1 MSPLRLFQNR
11 LFLMATGIFWLL
23 NLASQPLALGQ
34 GEQEGEARFIKG
46 MVQLTFEG
54 KRSGEGYFNRDGS
67 QMVFQS
73 ERLATN
79 PFYQI
84 FTLDFQTGQ
93 TTRVS
98 SGTGKTTCA
107 WLHPD
112 GNRVLFASTE
122 HDPAAKQKQTDE
134 LAFRESGQTRRY
146 SWDYDENYD
155 LVAVDRSAK
164 TTTRLTN
171 EIGYD
176 AEASYSPDGNW
187 IAFASNRTGYT
198 EELTPEQQ
206 KKFETDPAY
215 MMELYIMK
223 SDGSEVQRLTN
234 TPGYD
239 GGPFFSPDGERIC
252 WRRFS
257 ENGLTAEIF
266 TMKTDGTDQRQLT
279 KMNVMSWAPF
289 YHPSGQY
296 IVFTTNKHGFGN
308 FELYIVDSAGNAPP
322 VRATHTDGF
331 DGLASFTPDGKSLTW
346 TSNRGP
352 KKQSQIYMAAW
363 NHEAALESLGLNKS
377 DSHANVLNALVAPT
391 TENHREA
398 ENSAA
403 RSAVEAATAAQSSFE
418 DLDIIRH
425 VDYLCRKELGGR
437 MTGSIGEKKA
447 TAYVAAYLNHLGIQ
461 PAGDDGTYFQK
472 FSFPNGA
479 KLGPE
484 NQLSYT
490 LSSEENPDSQ
500 TVEASDFTPL
510 TFSANIDVP
519 PTEVVFAGY
528 GIVAPKT
535 EKHEEYDSYVH
546 LDVKGK
552 WVLVFR
558 FVPEDL
564 TPEQRQHFKF
574 YSGLRKKAFH
584 ARKNGA
590 IGMIVVSGPTSQVK
604 NQLVPM
610 RNDFAPTGSSIA
622 AISITDAVADKWLLA
637 NNKDLA
643 KLQKKF
649 DSGEPNMGFDLLDVK
664 VSAKL
669 KVEKIVGMGRNVIGR
684 LQFGETPSKEVI
696 VVGAHI
702 DHLGT
707 GKTATS
713 LAKESEQQ
721 QVHFGADDN
730 ASGVAAMLEIAE
742 FLASRKEKAAQTFRR
757 DIVFAGWSGEELGLH
772 GSRHFTETKIKTNEA
787 VGDKAKGERSP
798 SPHDFTVTISDDG
811 GLAIN
816 GEPTT
821 LSDIEK
827 NFTFM
832 GTSSPEFPIL
842 IRLDNET
849 KVKFLTPVT
858 DLAKKHGL
866 TNLKTELAPAADAPD
881 TNDKLNVVAAL
892 NMDMVG
898 RMEDKLVL
906 QGIGS
911 SPWWVKS
918 VEGKNAVVRL
928 PITLSEDTDLPTDA
942 ASFYQAGVPILSA
955 FTGSHTDYHTPRD
968 TPEKLNYPA
977 AAKISKLMGLITL
990 QLATCEQ
997 PPKYVKHTAKP
1008 KQAVRGGVRAY
1019 LGTVPSYGDDVV
1031 GVKLS
1036 DVTKGA
1042 PAEIAGVLGGDI
1054 IVELAGQKIEN
1065 IYDYTAAIDGLK
1077 INQETTIAVR
1087 RDDTRLEL
1095 KIVPKSRQ

>member
-1 MSPLRLFQNR
+1 MSRLHLFFNPLNLI
-11 LFLMATGIFWLL
+11 AAGIFGVM
-23 NLASQPLALGQ
+23 NLWGTPVALAQ
-34 GEQEGEARFIKG
+34 AEQVTEARFIKG

-73 ERLATN
+73 ERLETN

-84 FTLDFQTGQ
+84 YTLDFETGQ

-98 SGTGKTTCA
+98 SGSGKTTCA
-107 WLHPD
+107 WLHPN
-112 GNRVLFASTE
+112 GNRVLYASTE

-155 LVAVDRSAK
+155 LVALDRSTN
-164 TTTRLTN
+164 TTTRLTT
-171 EIGYD
+171 ELGYD
-176 AEASYSPDGNW
+176 AEASYSPDGKW
-187 IAFASNRTGYT
+187 IAFASNRTAYT
-198 EELTPEQQ
+198 ETLTAEQQ
-206 KKFETDPAY
+206 KKFEIDPAY

-223 SDGSEVQRLTN
+223 SDGSELKRLTN

-239 GGPFFSPDGERIC
+239 GGPFFSPDGKRIC

-296 IVFTTNKHGFGN
+296 LIFTTNKHGFGN
-308 FELYIVDSAGNAPP
+308 FELYIVDSEGNSPP
-322 VRATHTDGF
+322 VRATHTEGF

-346 TSNRGP
+346 TSNRGS
-352 KKQSQIYMAAW
+352 KKQSQIHMADW
-363 NHEAALESLGLNKS
+363 NHEAALESLGLT
-377 DSHANVLNALVAPT
+377 DSTSSKDAVAATSP
-391 TENHREA
+391 ENHQAA

-403 RSAVEAATAAQSSFE
+403 RSAIEAAIAAQSSFE

-447 TAYVAAYLNHLGIQ
+447 TAYVAAYLNHLGIE

-479 KLGPE
+479 RRGPD

-490 LSSEENPDSQ
+490 LSSDENPQ
-500 TVEASDFTPL
+500 PQKVETSDFAPL
-510 TFSANIDVP
+510 TFSANTDVP
-519 PTEVVFAGY
+519 PAEVVFAGY

-546 LDVKGK
+546 LDVKDK
-552 WVLVFR
+552 WVMVFR
-558 FVPEDL
+558 FVPEDV

-622 AISITDAVADKWLLA
+622 AISITDTVAESWLAA
-637 NNKDLA
+637 NEKDLTT
-643 KLQKKF
+643 LQKKF
-649 DSGEPNMGFDLLDVK
+649 DSGEPNMGFDLLGVK

-669 KVEKIVGMGRNVIGR
+669 EVEKIVGMGRNVIGR
-684 LQFGETPSKEVI
+684 LQFGEAPSEEVV

-721 QVHFGADDN
+721 QVHLGADDN

-742 FLASRKEKAAQTFRR
+742 FLSAQKEKAAQTFRR

-772 GSRHFTETKIKTNEA
+772 GSRHFTETNVRSKGTVE
-787 VGDKAKGERSP
+787 DKAKDKSSP
-798 SPHDFTVTISDDG
+798 SPHDFTIMISDDG
-811 GLAIN
+811 SLAVN

-821 LSDIEK
+821 LGDIEK
-827 NFTFM
+827 NFAFM
-832 GTSSPEFPIL
+832 GQSSPDFPIL
-842 IRLDNET
+842 IQTLSST
-849 KVKFLTPVT
+849 KAKFLNPVT
-858 DLAKKHGL
+858 DVAKKHGL
-866 TNLKTELAPAADAPD
+866 TNVKTEMVPAADAD
-881 TNDKLNVVAAL
+881 SAAGKLNVVAAL

-911 SPWWVKS
+911 SPWWAKS

-928 PITLSEDTDLPTDA
+928 PITLSDETDLPTDA
-942 ASFYQAGVPILSA
+942 TSFYQAGVPILSA

-990 QLATCEQ
+990 QLATDEQ
-997 PPKYVKHTAKP
+997 PPKYMKHSSKP

-1042 PAEIAGVLGGDI
+1042 PAEVAGVQGGDI
-1054 IVELAGQKIEN
+1054 IVGLAGQKIEN

-1077 INQETTIAVR
+1077 INQETTITVS
-1087 RDDTRLEL
+1087 RDGDRLEL
-1095 KIVPKSRQ
+1095 KVIPKSRQ

>member
-1 MSPLRLFQNR
+1 MSQHIPFRYR
-11 LFLMATGIFWLL
+11 YFLLATGIFWMTNLL
-23 NLASQPLALGQ
+23 CASSALAQSEPQSEPQ
-34 GEQEGEARFIKG
+34 SEQNAEAQFLKG
-46 MVQLTFEG
+46 IVQLTFEG
-54 KRSGEGYFNRDGS
+54 KRSGEGYFNREGS

-73 ERLATN
+73 ERLDDN

-84 FTLDFQTGQ
+84 YTLDFETGQ
-93 TTRVS
+93 TTPIS
-98 SGTGKTTCA
+98 SGSGKTTCA

-112 GNRVLFASTE
+112 GKRVLYASTE
-122 HDPAAKQKQTDE
+122 HDPTAKQKQTDE
-134 LAFRESGQTRRY
+134 LEFRESGETRRY

-155 LVAVDRSAK
+155 LVAFDRSTK
-164 TTTRLTN
+164 TTTRLTT
-171 EIGYD
+171 ELGYD
-176 AEASYSPDGNW
+176 AEASYSPDGQW

-198 EELTPEQQ
+198 DTLTAEQQ
-206 KKFETDPAY
+206 KKFEIDPAY
-215 MMELYIMK
+215 MMELYLMK
-223 SDGSEVQRLTN
+223 SDGSEVKRLTE

-239 GGPFFSPDGERIC
+239 GGPFFSPDGRRIC

-257 ENGLTAEIF
+257 ENGLTAEIL
-266 TMKTDGTDQRQLT
+266 TMKLDGTDQRQLT

-308 FELYIVDSAGNAPP
+308 FELYLVDSAGNAPP
-322 VRATHTDGF
+322 VRATSTEGF

-346 TSNRGP
+346 TSTRGT
-352 KKQSQIYMAAW
+352 KKQSQIYLADW
-363 NHEAALESLGLNKS
+363 NHEAALKSLGLTETS
-377 DSHANVLNALVAPT
+377 TTAPSSNGHRT
-391 TENHREA
+391 PNHQTA
-398 ENSAA
+398 ENDAA
-403 RSAVEAATAAQSSFE
+403 RTAVMAANEAQSSFE

-437 MTGSIGEKKA
+437 MTGSVGEKKA
-447 TAYVAAYLNHLGIQ
+447 TAYVAAYMNHLGID
-461 PAGDDGTYFQK
+461 PAGDDGTYFQS
-472 FSFPNGA
+472 FSFPDGA
-479 KLGPE
+479 KLGAK
-484 NQLSYT
+484 NGLSYT
-490 LSSEENPDSQ
+490 ISSDEKSE
-500 TVEASDFTPL
+500 TKTLEATDFTPL
-510 TFSANIDVP
+510 TFSANVDVP
-519 PTEVVFAGY
+519 PADVVFAGY

-535 EKHEEYDSYVH
+535 DKHDEYDSYVH
-546 LDVKGK
+546 LDVKDK
-552 WVLVFR
+552 WVMVFR

-622 AISITDAVADKWLLA
+622 AISITDAVAERWLA
-637 NNKDLA
+637 GNNKDLVE
-643 KLQKKF
+643 LQKKF
-649 DSGEPNMGFDLLDVK
+649 DSGEPSMGFDLLDVK

-669 KVEKIVGMGRNVIGR
+669 EVEKIVGMGRNVIGR
-684 LQFGETPSKEVI
+684 LQFGETPSEEVI

-707 GKTATS
+707 GTTATS

-721 QVHFGADDN
+721 QIHVGADDN

-742 FLASRKEKAAQTFRR
+742 FMASLKEKEGQTFRR
-757 DIVFAGWSGEELGLH
+757 DILFAGWSGEELGLH
-772 GSRHFTETKIKTNEA
+772 GSRHFTETRMKPQKTS
-787 VGDKAKGERSP
+787 DKTGQDKESP
-798 SPHDFTVTISDDG
+798 SPHDFIISISNDG
-811 GLAIN
+811 RLVLNA
-816 GEPTT
+816 EVTT
-821 LSDIEK
+821 LADIEE

-832 GTSSPEFPIL
+832 GESNPAFPIV
-842 IRLDNET
+842 IQTRGDT
-849 KVKFLTPVT
+849 KVEHLTPVLG
-858 DLAKKHGL
+858 LATKHGL
-866 TNLKTELAPAADAPD
+866 TNVETKLTSDLKTPQTA
-881 TNDKLNVVAAL
+881 NHLNVIAAL

-911 SPWWVKS
+911 SPWWAKS

-928 PITLSEDTDLPTDA
+928 PITLSDDTDLPTDA

-977 AAKISKLMGLITL
+977 AAKISKLIGLIAL
-990 QLATCEQ
+990 QLTTEKK
-997 PPKYVKHTAKP
+997 PPRYTKHSSQP
-1008 KQAVRGGVRAY
+1008 KQATRGGVRAY

-1042 PAEIAGVLGGDI
+1042 PAEVAGVQGGDI
-1054 IVELAGQKIEN
+1054 IVGLAGQKIEN
-1065 IYDYTAAIDGLK
+1065 IYDYTAVSYTHL
-1077 INQETTIAVR
+1077 TLPTIYSV
-1087 RDDTRLEL
+1087 
-1095 KIVPKSRQ
+1095 

>member
-1 MSPLRLFQNR
+1 MSQHIPFLYR
-11 LFLMATGIFWLL
+11 LFLLATGIFWLM
-23 NLASQPLALGQ
+23 NFNFVPPALAQS
-34 GEQEGEARFIKG
+34 EQDAEARFLKG

-54 KRSGEGYFNRDGS
+54 KRSGEGYFNRDGT

-73 ERLATN
+73 ERLDTN

-84 FTLDFQTGQ
+84 YTLDFETGQ
-93 TTRVS
+93 TKIVS
-98 SGTGKTTCA
+98 SGDGKTTCA

-112 GNRVLFASTE
+112 GKRVLYASTE

-155 LVAVDRSAK
+155 LVALDRSTK
-164 TTTRLTN
+164 TTTRLTT
-171 EIGYD
+171 ELGYD
-176 AEASYSPDGNW
+176 AEASYSPDGQW

-198 EELTPEQQ
+198 DKLTPEQQ

-223 SDGSEVQRLTN
+223 SDGSEVKRLTD

-239 GGPFFSPDGERIC
+239 GGPFFSPDGKRIC

-257 ENGLTAEIF
+257 ENGLTAEIL
-266 TMKTDGTDQRQLT
+266 TMKLDGTDQRQLT

-308 FELYIVDSAGNAPP
+308 FELYLVDSEGNSPP
-322 VRATHTDGF
+322 VRATSTDGF

-346 TSNRGP
+346 TSNRGT
-352 KKQSQIYMAAW
+352 KKQSQIYLAEW
-363 NHEAALESLGLNKS
+363 NHEAALKSLGLS
-377 DSHANVLNALVAPT
+377 ETVSTQDPT
-391 TENHREA
+391 VDQTENG
-398 ENSAA
+398 AA
-403 RSAVEAATAAQSSFE
+403 RTAVMAANAAQSSFE

-437 MTGSIGEKKA
+437 MTGSVGEKKA
-447 TAYVAAYLNHLGIQ
+447 TAYVAAYLNHLGVQ
-461 PAGDDGTYFQK
+461 PAGDGGTYFQK

-479 KLGPE
+479 KLGAVNE
-484 NQLSYT
+484 LSYT
-490 LSSEENPDSQ
+490 VSSDENSDSQ
-500 TVEASDFTPL
+500 IVEPSDFTPL
-510 TFSANIDVP
+510 TFSANVDVP
-519 PTEVVFAGY
+519 PAEVVFAGY

-535 EKHEEYDSYVH
+535 DKHDEYDSYVH
-546 LDVKGK
+546 LDVKDK
-552 WVLVFR
+552 WAMVFR

-604 NQLVPM
+604 KQLVPM

-622 AISITDAVADKWLLA
+622 AISITDAVAEKWFA
-637 NNKDLA
+637 GAGKDLA
-643 KLQKKF
+643 ELQKKF
-649 DSGEPNMGFDLLDVK
+649 DSGEPSMGFDLLDVK

-669 KVEKIVGMGRNVIGR
+669 EVEKIVGTGRNVVGR
-684 LQFGETPSKEVI
+684 LQFGEKPSNEVI

-721 QVHFGADDN
+721 QVHVGADDN

-742 FLASRKEKAAQTFRR
+742 FMASLKENEAQTFRR

-772 GSRHFTETKIKTNEA
+772 GSSHFTETRVKSK
-787 VGDKAKGERSP
+787 KA
-798 SPHDFTVTISDDG
+798 SD
-811 GLAIN
+811 
-816 GEPTT
+816 E
-821 LSDIEK
+821 
-827 NFTFM
+827 
-832 GTSSPEFPIL
+832 
-842 IRLDNET
+842 ET
-849 KVKFLTPVT
+849 K
-858 DLAKKHGL
+858 DGL
-866 TNLKTELAPAADAPD
+866 HVA
-881 TNDKLNVVAAL
+881 AAL

-906 QGIGS
+906 QGTGS
-911 SPWWVKS
+911 SPWWAKS

-942 ASFYQAGVPILSA
+942 TSFYQAGVPILSA

-990 QLATCEQ
+990 QLVTDEQ
-997 PPKYVKHTAKP
+997 TPEYVKHSAKP
-1008 KQAVRGGVRAY
+1008 KLATRGGVRAY

-1042 PAEIAGVLGGDI
+1042 PAEVAGVRGGDI
-1054 IVELAGQKIEN
+1054 IIGLAGQKIEN

-1077 INQETTIAVR
+1077 INQETTIAVQ
-1087 RDDTRLEL
+1087 RDGAKLEL
-1095 KIVPKSRQ
+1095 KIVPQSRQ

>member
-1 MSPLRLFQNR
+1 MSQHIPFLYR
-11 LFLMATGIFWLL
+11 LFLLATGIFWLM
-23 NLASQPLALGQ
+23 NFNFVPPALAQS
-34 GEQEGEARFIKG
+34 EQDAEARFLKG

-54 KRSGEGYFNRDGS
+54 KRSGEGYFNRDGT

-73 ERLATN
+73 ERLDTN

-84 FTLDFQTGQ
+84 YTLDFETGQ
-93 TTRVS
+93 TKIVS
-98 SGTGKTTCA
+98 SGDGKTTCA

-112 GNRVLFASTE
+112 GKRVLYASTE
-122 HDPAAKQKQTDE
+122 HDPTAKQKQTDE

-155 LVAVDRSAK
+155 LVALDRSTK
-164 TTTRLTN
+164 TTTRLTT
-171 EIGYD
+171 ELGYD
-176 AEASYSPDGNW
+176 AEASYSPDGEW

-198 EELTPEQQ
+198 DELTPEQQ

-223 SDGSEVQRLTN
+223 SDGSEVKRLTD

-239 GGPFFSPDGERIC
+239 GGPFFSPDGKRIC

-257 ENGLTAEIF
+257 ENGLTAEIL
-266 TMKTDGTDQRQLT
+266 TMKLDGTDQRQLT

-308 FELYIVDSAGNAPP
+308 FELYLVDSAGNSPP

-346 TSNRGP
+346 TSNRGT
-352 KKQSQIYMAAW
+352 KKQSQIYLADW
-363 NHEAALESLGLNKS
+363 DHQAALKSLGLS
-377 DSHANVLNALVAPT
+377 ETVSTEDPT
-391 TENHREA
+391 VDQTENG
-398 ENSAA
+398 AA
-403 RSAVEAATAAQSSFE
+403 RTAVMAANAAQSSFE

-437 MTGSIGEKKA
+437 MTGSVGEKKA
-447 TAYVAAYLNHLGIQ
+447 TAYVAAYLNHLGVQ

-479 KLGPE
+479 KLGAE
-484 NQLSYT
+484 NELSYT
-490 LSSEENPDSQ
+490 VSSDENSEPKK
-500 TVEASDFTPL
+500 VEPSDFTPL
-510 TFSANIDVP
+510 TFSANVDVAP
-519 PTEVVFAGY
+519 AEIVFAGY

-535 EKHEEYDSYVH
+535 EKYDEYDSYVH
-546 LDVKGK
+546 LDVKDK
-552 WVLVFR
+552 WAMVFR

-622 AISITDAVADKWLLA
+622 AISITDAVAEKWFA
-637 NNKDLA
+637 GAGKDLA
-643 KLQKKF
+643 ELQKKF
-649 DSGEPNMGFDLLDVK
+649 DSGEPSMGFDLLDVK
-664 VSAKL
+664 VSAKVQ
-669 KVEKIVGMGRNVIGR
+669 VEKIVGSGRNVVGR
-684 LQFGETPSKEVI
+684 LQFGEKPSNEVI

-721 QVHFGADDN
+721 QVHVGADDN

-742 FLASRKEKAAQTFRR
+742 FMASLKEKEAQTFRR

-772 GSRHFTETKIKTNEA
+772 GSSHFTETRVKSNK
-787 VGDKAKGERSP
+787 SP
-798 SPHDFTVTISDDG
+798 D
-811 GLAIN
+811 
-816 GEPTT
+816 E
-821 LSDIEK
+821 
-827 NFTFM
+827 
-832 GTSSPEFPIL
+832 
-842 IRLDNET
+842 ET
-849 KVKFLTPVT
+849 K
-858 DLAKKHGL
+858 DGL
-866 TNLKTELAPAADAPD
+866 HVA
-881 TNDKLNVVAAL
+881 AAL

-911 SPWWVKS
+911 SPWWAKS

-942 ASFYQAGVPILSA
+942 TSFYQAGVPILSA

-990 QLATCEQ
+990 QLATDEQ
-997 PPKYVKHTAKP
+997 PPKYVKHSPKR
-1008 KQAVRGGVRAY
+1008 KQATRGGVRAY

-1042 PAEIAGVLGGDI
+1042 PAEVAGVKGGDLSLI
-1054 IVELAGQKIEN
+1054 HI
-1065 IYDYTAAIDGLK
+1065 
-1077 INQETTIAVR
+1077 
-1087 RDDTRLEL
+1087 
-1095 KIVPKSRQ
+1095 